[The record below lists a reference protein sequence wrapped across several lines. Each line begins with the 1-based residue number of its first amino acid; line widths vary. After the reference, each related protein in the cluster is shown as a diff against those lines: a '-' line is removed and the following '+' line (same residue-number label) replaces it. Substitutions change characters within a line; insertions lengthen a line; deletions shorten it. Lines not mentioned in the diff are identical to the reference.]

1 MAFENV
7 SVELTMNGASGEV
20 AGMRDDEPMCMHNTV
35 PVSWQAAKNG
45 SQWRPLSCTE
55 GRPSGCGFSENV
67 TAKQPRAALRRTSAV
82 ASCGSHSGTIPS
94 GISRTAPSPRS
105 AEHTSEL
112 HSLMR
117 ISYAVFCLKKKQ

>member
-67 TAKQPRAALRRTSAV
+67 TAKQPRAALRRPSA
-82 ASCGSHSGTIPS
+82 AARCGSHSRSEERRVGRECVSTCK
-94 GISRTAPSPRS
+94 SRWWQY
-105 AEHTSEL
+105 H
-112 HSLMR
+112 
-117 ISYAVFCLKKKQ
+117 